1 MHIIWNL
8 LRAEL
13 SAHAAT
19 LRTFAVITAVIVGTN
34 LAMGGATPAIAIC
47 VLTVGF
53 LPGLLFAQDE
63 RAHLDTMYSILPV
76 TRAQFVVARYLLVV
90 LAAAVAALVGVVVAR
105 IDDAV
110 RGPGAGVLPLSTA
123 GVAGLAVAAVG
134 MVAAVQLLLLF
145 SLGHART
152 GVYAYGATMVLMFG
166 GMFLIERFPDLAL
179 TIIRW
184 AGSPWAGAA
193 GPGAAAAVLALSAM
207 GAVRLYRRRSL

>member
-1 MHIIWNL
+1 MHVIWNL
-8 LRAEL
+8 LRTEL

-19 LRTFAVITAVIVGTN
+19 LCSFVVVAAIISTAN
-34 LAMGGATPAIAIC
+34 LVMGGATPAIAVC
-47 VLTVGF
+47 VLTVAF
-53 LPGLLFAQDE
+53 LPSALFAQDE

-90 LAAAVAALVGVVVAR
+90 LAAAAAALVGVVVAW
-105 IDDAV
+105 IDGAV
-110 RGPGAGVLPLSTA
+110 RGPGAGVLPLSMA

-134 MVAAVQLLLLF
+134 MVAAIQLLLLF
-145 SLGHART
+145 ALGHART

-179 TIIRW
+179 TLIRW

>member
-1 MHIIWNL
+1 MHVIWNL

-19 LRTFAVITAVIVGTN
+19 LRTFAVVAAVIAGTN
-34 LAMGGATPAIAIC
+34 LAMGGATHGIAVC
-47 VLTVGF
+47 VMTVAF

-134 MVAAVQLLLLF
+134 AVAAIQLLLLF
-145 SLGHART
+145 GLGHART
-152 GVYAYGATMVLMFG
+152 GLYSYGVTMALMFG
-166 GMFLIERFPDLAL
+166 GIFLVQRFPDLAL
-179 TIIRW
+179 TLIRW
-184 AGSPWAGAA
+184 AGSPWTGAV
-193 GPGAAAAVLALSAM
+193 GSGIAAAVLALSAA